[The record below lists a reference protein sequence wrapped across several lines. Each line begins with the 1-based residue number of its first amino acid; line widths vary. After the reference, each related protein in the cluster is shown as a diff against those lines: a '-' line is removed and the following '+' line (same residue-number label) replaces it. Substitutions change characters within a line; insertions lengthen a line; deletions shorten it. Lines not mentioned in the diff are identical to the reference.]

1 LLLSSVI
8 IVASPATKPLPVR
21 NQRNSRQTM
30 HHHLPL
36 QQVIQEG
43 NKVMG
48 ETETTEAQEEETY
61 SKPMPPMINPRNLI
75 PLFMVAVHV

>member
-1 LLLSSVI
+1 
-8 IVASPATKPLPVR
+8 
-21 NQRNSRQTM
+21 M

-75 PLFMVAVHV
+75 PLFMVAVPV